1 MSQDRGKNE
10 KESQTDVSNHQEDL
24 TINSNQAEQSKSLS
38 LASSAIN
45 WDDIL
50 IFSVESIKNEGNNE
64 GSSSSSESSQW
75 HGVMGEALNL
85 KRPDLHGSED
95 DEADG
100 TSIMDEGCLSDA
112 DSTKEK
118 NQDAS
123 LPELDSQPHPQ
134 GRAGTGSGATCD
146 RNQHPRT
153 MQEDQHKSA
162 NISSNQTLESQQSQ
176 TVRGKTQAKEG
187 PSTRAL
193 ESTRVSNQKTTA
205 SQGWDDEPNTCHSF
219 SGHMWSQVLRPLLP
233 LLTKARVQPVPTAPD
248 GLCIFRAFYTSCNA
262 WGIKMSGGI
271 QILRNSVSNFMR
283 TNINKSES
291 LLQSFRPDIT
301 EANDRQSLVDAAWDD
316 EYDYDSEI
324 GDSVPLVLMLLHE
337 VSFQI
342 FRKHPI
348 RGAEMELWVPA
359 ELKSQQSTL
368 PKIPLIYE
376 KGIDL
381 HGRELLHYIGTKP
394 MSETQVTAVVPSNWR
409 CEYPDLCNWSNP
421 EYCKVMASAVPDEV
435 RRPRTRSSVRS
446 VRKDHPNPEEVMSED
461 WVYPTRQINNQ

>member
-1 MSQDRGKNE
+1 
-10 KESQTDVSNHQEDL
+10 
-24 TINSNQAEQSKSLS
+24 
-38 LASSAIN
+38 
-45 WDDIL
+45 
-50 IFSVESIKNEGNNE
+50 
-64 GSSSSSESSQW
+64 
-75 HGVMGEALNL
+75 
-85 KRPDLHGSED
+85 
-95 DEADG
+95 
-100 TSIMDEGCLSDA
+100 
-112 DSTKEK
+112 
-118 NQDAS
+118 
-123 LPELDSQPHPQ
+123 
-134 GRAGTGSGATCD
+134 
-146 RNQHPRT
+146 
-153 MQEDQHKSA
+153 
-162 NISSNQTLESQQSQ
+162 
-176 TVRGKTQAKEG
+176 
-187 PSTRAL
+187 
-193 ESTRVSNQKTTA
+193 
-205 SQGWDDEPNTCHSF
+205 
-219 SGHMWSQVLRPLLP
+219 
-233 LLTKARVQPVPTAPD
+233 
-248 GLCIFRAFYTSCNA
+248 
-262 WGIKMSGGI
+262 MSGGI